1 MMNAVTFLLGYAMAL
16 SWLAPVLF
24 TGPISAGVHP
34 RLSVAGW
41 LVVVATASFAWVA
54 ALVILVVGAAHSL
67 ITRSAPTFCVET
79 LGIASAVTLPPT
91 VATVLVVALL
101 AVTAAVATNTTRRVI
116 VTLYRTRRANGR
128 HVEAVR
134 IIGRPTE
141 HDGVVA
147 IPADQ
152 PTAYC
157 VSGGRR
163 RAIVVTTAAL
173 ELLDPPALAAVLA
186 HERAHLRE
194 RHHLIIGLL
203 STLAAA
209 LPRLPLTR
217 AAARAVPALLEMCAD
232 DAATRRHGREPLLAG
247 LVTLSTRL
255 RLPDGVLAA
264 TGTAVADRVTRL
276 LQPRRAMWWHPR
288 SMAMV
293 LIVMGTAAGP
303 AFALALC
310 TLQP

>member
-1 MMNAVTFLLGYAMAL
+1 MNAVTFLLGYAMAL

-24 TGPISAGVHP
+24 TGPISSRIHP

-54 ALVILVVGAAHSL
+54 ALVILTAGAAHSL

-116 VTLYRTRRANGR
+116 VTLCRTRRANRR

-134 IIGRPTE
+134 IIGRRTD

-147 IPADQ
+147 ITADQ

-157 VSGGRR
+157 VSGGRH

-186 HERAHLRE
+186 HERAHLRG
-194 RHHLIIGLL
+194 RHHHIIATL

-209 LPRLPLTR
+209 LPWLPLMR
-217 AAARAVPALLEMCAD
+217 ASAQAVPALLEMCAD
-232 DAATRRHGREPLLAG
+232 DAATRRHGRQPLLAG
-247 LVTLSTRL
+247 LVTLSIRL
-255 RLPDGVLAA
+255 RLPEGVLAA
-264 TGTAVADRVTRL
+264 TGTAVTDRVTRL
-276 LQPRRAMWWHPR
+276 MQPRRAIWWHPR
-288 SMAMV
+288 SLATL
-293 LIVMGTAAGP
+293 LIVIGTAAAP
-303 AFALALC
+303 AFALTLC
-310 TLQP
+310 TLQA

>member
-1 MMNAVTFLLGYAMAL
+1 MNAVTFLLGYAMAL

-24 TGPISAGVHP
+24 TGRISAGIHP
-34 RLSVAGW
+34 RLSVASW

-54 ALVILVVGAAHSL
+54 ALVILIVGAAHSL

-116 VTLYRTRRANGR
+116 VTLYKTRRANRR
-128 HVEAVR
+128 HVDAVR
-134 IIGRPTE
+134 IIGRPTD
-141 HDGVVA
+141 HAGVVA
-147 IPADQ
+147 ITADQ

-157 VSGGRR
+157 VSGGRQ

-173 ELLDPPALAAVLA
+173 ELLNPQALAAVLA
-186 HERAHLRE
+186 HERAHLRG
-194 RHHLIIGLL
+194 RHHHVIAIL

-209 LPRLPLTR
+209 LPRLPLMR
-217 AAARAVPALLEMCAD
+217 AAARSVPALLEMCAD

-264 TGTAVADRVTRL
+264 AGTAVTDRVARL
-276 LQPRRAMWWHPR
+276 MQPQRSIRWHPR
-288 SMAMV
+288 SLTML
-293 LIVMGTAAGP
+293 LIVIGTAAAP
-303 AFALALC
+303 AFALTLC

>member
-1 MMNAVTFLLGYAMAL
+1 MNAVTFLLGYAMAL

-24 TGPISAGVHP
+24 TGPISGRIHP

-54 ALVILVVGAAHSL
+54 ALVILIAGAAHSL

-79 LGIASAVTLPPT
+79 LGIAGAVTLPPT

-116 VTLYRTRRANGR
+116 VTLCRTRRANRR

-134 IIGRPTE
+134 ILGRRTD

-147 IPADQ
+147 ITADQ

-157 VSGGRR
+157 VSGGRQ

-173 ELLDPPALAAVLA
+173 ELLDPVALAAVLA
-186 HERAHLRE
+186 HERAHLRG
-194 RHHLIIGLL
+194 HHHHIIATL

-209 LPRLPLTR
+209 LPRLPLMR
-217 AAARAVPALLEMCAD
+217 AAAQAVPALLEMCAD

-264 TGTAVADRVTRL
+264 TGTAVTDRVTRL
-276 LQPRRAMWWHPR
+276 MQPHPTIWWHPR
-288 SMAMV
+288 SLV
-293 LIVMGTAAGP
+293 TLLIVIGTAAAP
-303 AFALALC
+303 AFALTLC
-310 TLQP
+310 TLQS